1 MVVYITKKTDVQELE
16 RLILEAAYAGER
28 FLIQRDDGVE
38 VAIVPSEDL
47 ALLEKINP
55 D

>member
-1 MVVYITKKTDVQELE
+1 MVVYVTKKTDVQELE
-16 RLILEAAYAGER
+16 RVILQAAYAGER
-28 FLIQRDDGVE
+28 FLIQRGDGVS

-47 ALLEKINP
+47 ELLEEINP